1 MITMDAHSRDIID
14 ELVRE
19 EVTKV
24 DDFQWQRQL
33 KGMFDAGQKE
43 FVFKIADACLA
54 YGYEY
59 LGNGP
64 RLVITPLTD
73 RIYVTA
79 T

>member
-1 MITMDAHSRDIID
+1 VQTSD
-14 ELVRE
+14 E
-19 EVTKV
+19 
-24 DDFQWQRQL
+24 FQWQSQL
-33 KGMFDAGQKE
+33 KSYWDADRND
-43 FVFKIADACLA
+43 FRLNACDAAIA

-64 RLVITPLTD
+64 RLVVTPLTD

>member
-1 MITMDAHSRDIID
+1 MDMAGKKECRI
-14 ELVRE
+14 
-19 EVTKV
+19 KV
-24 DDFQWQRQL
+24 C
-33 KGMFDAGQKE
+33 DA
-43 FVFKIADACLA
+43 DLA

>member
-1 MITMDAHSRDIID
+1 MKFYWEKNDALIR
-14 ELVRE
+14 
-19 EVTKV
+19 
-24 DDFQWQRQL
+24 
-33 KGMFDAGQKE
+33 
-43 FVFKIADACLA
+43 IADASFA
-54 YGYEY
+54 YSYEY